1 MIEKISIEQMI
12 ANAIIWIE
20 ALKSGKYQKGV
31 GVLGIENEGEW
42 SYCCLGV
49 GCKALNI
56 DEDFAKGYSSKFAYE
71 VGLKTEMGYF
81 DFFSNCLTSC
91 NDDTYIDDKDFTNMV
106 RVILENID
114 DLFIDPVAEGLKKH
128 YDVKDN

>member
-1 MIEKISIEQMI
+1 MI

-31 GVLGIENEGEW
+31 GALGIENEGEW

-56 DEDFAKGYSSKFAYE
+56 DEDFARGYSKQLAHQI
-71 VGLKTEMGYF
+71 GLTTGVGYF
-81 DFFSNCLTSC
+81 DFSRDCLTNC
-91 NDDTYIDDKDFTNMV
+91 NDLTYKYDTDFTNMV
-106 RVILENID
+106 RVILDHID
-114 DLFIDPVAEGLKKH
+114 DLFFDPVAEGLKKH
-128 YDVKDN
+128 YDVKGN